1 VQRREPDGMLTVLK
15 FDTADGAQNAL
26 AALFA
31 TTQDAVTDRVVDN
44 FRGTRAELITTN
56 LSADQEAKLREAFED
71 ADHAPV

>member
-1 VQRREPDGMLTVLK
+1 MLTVWK
-15 FDTADGAQNAL
+15 VDTADAAQNAL

-31 TTQDAVTDRVVDN
+31 MTQDAVTDRVVDN
-44 FRGTRAELITTN
+44 FRGNRAELITTN

>member
-1 VQRREPDGMLTVLK
+1 VEVRHGGRRAECARGPVRDDPGR
-15 FDTADGAQNAL
+15 
-26 AALFA
+26 
-31 TTQDAVTDRVVDN
+31 VTDRVVDN

>member
-1 VQRREPDGMLTVLK
+1 MLTVWK

-26 AALFA
+26 AALLA
-31 TTQDAVTDRVVDN
+31 MTQDAVTDRVVDN

-56 LSADQEAKLREAFED
+56 LSAEQEAKLREAFED